1 MQQSNIT
8 LRILFICL
16 ISLVILSGF
25 TFYNGVLSKLDEDMR
40 QRSISILVRLTAF
53 FVVET
58 AFILF
63 LIHNKTLKGN
73 LPSGKQ
79 TALILALIILNG
91 TLIRLFLAYYCFGNY
106 DMHSYQLVSD
116 IVSKGGNVYAE
127 TDRYNYSPVWF
138 TLLGVFS
145 KIHGHL
151 SILPFHFIVKSL
163 ITGIDLLTLTFLL
176 LIARIEGASLI
187 KISVFYYLNPI
198 SFLLTGYHGQFENL
212 AVLMVVIGIFCYLKL
227 KNNPPGGKTLLWI
240 FMTLGLIIKHNV
252 FYELIIGLHAA
263 FKRCSIKILLL
274 SVSLILFLSLFIPY
288 WETGKTGILQN
299 VFGYSGMNEVNYGM
313 AYIAYHWFPQLK
325 YMFIAGMCIFPFL
338 LKREDIIS
346 RCLLGFLFFVTFCTG
361 MSIQYF
367 VLPIAL
373 GSLRPTKGFLLY
385 SLVGSLVILGNEN
398 NLNIPLFNV
407 FFLNTLWIGAIYW
420 FSLELWKKI

>member
-1 MQQSNIT
+1 M
-8 LRILFICL
+8 LVFYCL
-16 ISLVILSGF
+16 ATYF
-25 TFYNGVLSKLDEDMR
+25 GVFSCLNENLQ
-40 QRSISILVRLTAF
+40 QRSIYVLVRIATLFMVEIAF
-53 FVVET
+53 L
-58 AFILF
+58 LF
-63 LIHNKTLKGN
+63 LLNKKLLNPRSSSKN
-73 LPSGKQ
+73 Q
-79 TALILALIILNG
+79 TAIMLALIILNG
-91 TLIRLFLAYYCFGNY
+91 TLIRLFLAYYCLGNY
-106 DMHSYQLVSD
+106 DMDSYQLVTE
-116 IVSKGGNVYAE
+116 IVSRGGNVYAE
-127 TDRYNYSPVWF
+127 TTRYNYSPVWF
-138 TLLGVFS
+138 TFLGIFDE
-145 KIHGHL
+145 IHNCL
-151 SILPFHFIVKSL
+151 PMLPFHFIVKSF

-198 SFLLTGYHGQFENL
+198 SFLLTGYHGQFENF
-212 AVLMVVIGIFCYLKL
+212 AVLMIIIGIFCYLKL
-227 KNNPPGGKTLLWI
+227 KSNPSGGKTLLWI

-263 FKRCSIKILLL
+263 FKRYSIKILLL

-288 WETGKTGILQN
+288 WETGKPGILQN
-299 VFGYSGMNEVNYGM
+299 VFGYSGMNEVNYGL
-313 AYIAYHWFPQLK
+313 AYIAHRWFPQLK
-325 YMFIAGMCIFPFL
+325 YMFIAGMCVFPFL

-385 SLVGSLVILGNEN
+385 SLLGSLVILGNEN
-398 NLNIPLFNV
+398 NLNIPLFNI
-407 FFLNTLWIGAIYW
+407 FFLNILWIGAIYW